1 MKDKFILFT
10 FMILAILFLFIL
22 MKRKKTKNKINR
34 LQNIIP
40 NLFETRPYNE
50 YKKKNLKLII
60 NEY

>member
-1 MKDKFILFT
+1 
-10 FMILAILFLFIL
+10 MILPILFLFIL